1 MGGEALEGRLK
12 FLSRIMQIGM
22 IAIAL
27 AGMITA
33 NYTWVPAAIISL
45 AVSTIPSMLRKDLR
59 LVLPLELNFWIVAA
73 LFLHVA
79 GGFSGFYDS
88 VPGWDHL
95 THAMSASLIAALSF
109 VMVVALDKYIDSIFL
124 PRPFLAMFISMFTMA
139 IGVVWELMEYANDQL
154 SGSHLQYSLSDTMM
168 DLFFDALAGLIVAIV
183 GAYYLTYTSKDHFID
198 AMQIGQAKEKVDQI
212 LDGVRQR
219 K

>member
-1 MGGEALEGRLK
+1 MK
-12 FLSRIMQIGM
+12 FLSRIMQTGM
-22 IAIAL
+22 VAIAL
-27 AGMITA
+27 VGIITA
-33 NYTWVPAAIISL
+33 NYTWVPAALISL
-45 AVSTIPSMLRKDLR
+45 AISTIPAILRKDLR
-59 LVLPLELNFWIVAA
+59 LVLPLELNFWIVIA

-95 THAMSASLIAALSF
+95 THAMSSSLIAALAF
-109 VMVVALDKYIDSIFL
+109 VVVVALDKYSDRIFL

-139 IGVVWELMEYANDQL
+139 IGVVWELMEYANDKL
-154 SGSHLQYSLSDTMM
+154 SGSHLQYSLSDTMV

-183 GAYYLTYTSKDHFID
+183 GAYYLTYTSKEHFID
-198 AMQIGQAKEKVDQI
+198 AMQIDQAKEKMDQI
-212 LDGVRQR
+212 LGSVRQR